1 MTKKKT
7 KQKHNST
14 LPGHS
19 WGTVREPRMPLKN
32 IRERVGAKGKAVAEE
47 KKMKLGGTK
56 TA

>member
-1 MTKKKT
+1 MERQKN
-7 KQKHNST
+7 KHNNT

-32 IRERVGAKGKAVAEE
+32 IRERVRAKGTVVAEE

-56 TA
+56 TP